1 MEKKSP
7 HILNAASG
15 LLGFCLVILTS
26 LKITNMSGKTYIDE
40 VAGLASLCLTLSCL
54 FSFMSIRSKIDQN
67 ENLYEKIADYL
78 FLVSLF
84 CISISVLL
92 VTFDLL

>member
-26 LKITNMSGKTYIDE
+26 MEITKVSDRTFIDE
-40 VAGLASLCLTLSCL
+40 IAGLASLCLAISCL
-54 FSFMSIRSKIDQN
+54 MSFMSIRSTNIKF
-67 ENLYEKIADYL
+67 ELKCEKIADYL
-78 FLVSLF
+78 FITALL
-84 CISISVLL
+84 CISISVIL
-92 VTFDLL
+92 VTFNLF